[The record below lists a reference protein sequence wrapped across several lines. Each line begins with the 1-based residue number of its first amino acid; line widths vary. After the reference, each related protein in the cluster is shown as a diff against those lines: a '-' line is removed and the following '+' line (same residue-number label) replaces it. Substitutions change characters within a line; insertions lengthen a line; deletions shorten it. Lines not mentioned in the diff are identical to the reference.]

1 MDAIFNF
8 VFEVVLRAL
17 GLGVLKILTFGRYK
31 GASSYLS
38 NGKAPGQFPNGL
50 DSNEKIDHGKKLSGH
65 GATAH

>member
-31 GASSYLS
+31 GASSYLYF
-38 NGKAPGQFPNGL
+38 FPSLVGL
-50 DSNEKIDHGKKLSGH
+50 VFLIFLSVLALLTIDWLRNMS
-65 GATAH
+65 